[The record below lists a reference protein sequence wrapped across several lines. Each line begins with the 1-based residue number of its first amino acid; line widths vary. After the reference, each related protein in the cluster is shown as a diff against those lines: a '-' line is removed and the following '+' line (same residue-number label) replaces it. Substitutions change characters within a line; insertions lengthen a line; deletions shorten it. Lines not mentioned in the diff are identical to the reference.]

1 MSACVSVRVLGVWGG
16 EGGFEVL
23 LVSEACLSCS
33 ASVMLFHSSF
43 ISSTIPLSDLTA
55 QFTDTALWY
64 VPALGKHVRLLCY
77 TVSHFCQAPLN
88 WQRWDQNQSA
98 EILQGGRGDNSFKI
112 QAVDPDLSVQP
123 NTPFFVK
130 KKKKN
135 TFTLSRVPFLSI
147 VKKKKKTGT
156 GFLLLCEYYTMY
168 FFPQVHYAAVK
179 GKFRPF
185 SSLCL
190 FS

>member
-1 MSACVSVRVLGVWGG
+1 MSACVSVRVLGVFGG

-23 LVSEACLSCS
+23 LVSEACLSCT

-55 QFTDTALWY
+55 QFTDTALWF
-64 VPALGKHVRLLCY
+64 VPPLGKHVCLLCY

-88 WQRWDQNQSA
+88 WQRWDQNQSS

-123 NTPFFVK
+123 KAPFFLSGK
-130 KKKKN
+130 K
-135 TFTLSRVPFLSI
+135 
-147 VKKKKKTGT
+147 
-156 GFLLLCEYYTMY
+156 Y
-168 FFPQVHYAAVK
+168 F
-179 GKFRPF
+179 
-185 SSLCL
+185 
-190 FS
+190 

>member
-1 MSACVSVRVLGVWGG
+1 MSACVCVCVCARVWGG

-64 VPALGKHVRLLCY
+64 VPTLGKHVCLLCY

-123 NTPFFVK
+123 NTPFF
-130 KKKKN
+130 
-135 TFTLSRVPFLSI
+135 FFFLSGKR
-147 VKKKKKTGT
+147 KKI
-156 GFLLLCEYYTMY
+156 LLLSSVSP
-168 FFPQVHYAAVK
+168 FFQ
-179 GKFRPF
+179 
-185 SSLCL
+185 L
-190 FS
+190 